1 MHSCRLF
8 VYTSLMALLFN
19 SCGEKSG
26 VPAPAKDALFTELSS
41 RVTGIEFLN
50 QLQHTEEF
58 NAYTYR
64 NFYNGAGV
72 GIGDLNNDGLPD
84 IYFCGNQADNKL
96 YLNKGNFLF
105 EDITEK
111 AGVACKG
118 VWSSGVSFADVN
130 GDGLLDIY
138 VCKSG
143 APIGENRHNELFIN
157 NGDLTF
163 TEASKTWGIADVG
176 LSSHAAFFDYDK
188 DGDLDMYLLNNSLR
202 PVGGYDLI
210 KDQRLKRD
218 PSGGNKLYRNDGESF
233 SDVSE
238 QAGIYGSAI
247 GFGLGVTIGDVNRD
261 GWSDIYVSNDFFER
275 DYLYF
280 NNQDGTFTEALESH
294 LREISMG
301 SMGADMADLNN
312 DGYPE
317 IFVTE
322 MLPEDDARMKTKTVF
337 ENWDKYQINIQNGY
351 YQQFARNVLQLNRGN
366 GQFSEISRM
375 AGVHAT
381 DWSWGALIADFDNDG
396 YKDIFVANGIFKDLT
411 DQDYINF
418 YSDPNTIRNILR
430 RDNAVIKQMIDTI
443 PSQPLANYLF
453 VNKGAIAGDPTATGL
468 AFENKAAAWGLG
480 TPGFSNGSAYADL
493 DNDGDLDLVVNNVN
507 MPPFVY
513 RNETKQKKPV
523 QHFLN
528 IKLDGEGKNRF
539 ALGAQVSVYAGGQNH
554 YQEIAPMRG
563 FQSCV
568 DYRLHFGMGAATKA
582 DSLVVLWPDGRMT
595 QLSNVPADQFLTIKQ
610 AEAKAAVLTKSKSTK
625 PVFLEVG
632 VSFGIGWQ
640 HQENS
645 FVDFDRDRLIFHMVS
660 SEGPKI
666 CVGDVNGD
674 KREDY
679 FISGAKDQAG
689 ALFVQLP
696 NGRFRQTNQA
706 MFEADKI
713 SEDTDCLFF
722 DVDGDGDLDLYVASG
737 GNEFPSSSDALL
749 DRLYL
754 NDGRGN
760 FKRLTPAPGISRF
773 ESTSCVKAADFDG
786 DGDLDLFVGTRLK
799 PFLYGVPV
807 SGCLLQNDGKG
818 NFTDRTKQLAPGL
831 LQCGMIT
838 DAAWSDIDGDG
849 DPDLTV
855 VGEWMP
861 VKMFRNDLKQ
871 GGGFPEVSESAGLA
885 GSNGFWHCVES
896 VDLDGDGDMD
906 FLLGNHGLN
915 SRIKASATRPATLYV
930 NDFDENGT
938 AEQILCTYN
947 GERSYPLVLR
957 QDLVAQLPSLKKK
970 YLKHAAYKEQTIED
984 IFTPQ
989 QLERAIRLSAYRLES
1004 GCLINDGKGRF
1015 EWRALPLQAQ
1025 IAPVYAI
1032 SVQDFDGDNKPD
1044 LLLGGNFCRSK
1055 PEVGIYDSSYG
1066 LALRGN
1072 GNGVFLPMRPED
1084 SGFFVKGEIRDIQN
1098 IRIGKR
1104 HVVLVAKNNDKMT
1117 AFERN

>member
-1 MHSCRLF
+1 MLLSAISCERKAE
-8 VYTSLMALLFN
+8 TQPA
-19 SCGEKSG
+19 
-26 VPAPAKDALFTELSS
+26 VPKDALFTSLSAKE
-41 RVTGIEFLN
+41 TGIEFLN

-72 GIGDLNNDGLPD
+72 GIGDINQDGLPD

-96 YLNKGNFLF
+96 YLNKGNFQF

-118 VWSSGVSFADVN
+118 VWSSGVSMADVN

-143 APIGENRHNELFIN
+143 APIGENRHNELFLN

-163 TEASKTWGIADVG
+163 TEASKAWGIADVG

-218 PSGGNKLYRNDGESF
+218 PSGGNKLYRNDGERF

-238 QAGIYGSAI
+238 AAGIYGSAI

-261 GWSDIYVSNDFFER
+261 GWQDIYVSNDFFER
-275 DYLYF
+275 DYLYL
-280 NNQDGTFTEALESH
+280 NNQNGTFTEALEQH
-294 LREISMG
+294 VREISLG

-312 DGYPE
+312 DGFPE

-322 MLPEDDARMKTKTVF
+322 MLPEDDARMKTKTQF
-337 ENWDKYQINIQNGY
+337 ENWDKYQMNLQQGY
-351 YQQFARNVLQLNRGN
+351 YHQFPRNVLQLNLGN
-366 GQFSEISRM
+366 SQFSEVGRL

-396 YKDIFVANGIFKDLT
+396 FKDIFVANGIYKDLI
-411 DQDYINF
+411 DQDYVNF

-443 PSQPLANYLF
+443 PSQAIPNYMF
-453 VNKGAIAGDPTATGL
+453 VNKGESQGL
-468 AFENKAAAWGLG
+468 AFENKAQAWGLA

-493 DNDGDLDLVVNNVN
+493 DNDGDLDLVINNVN

-513 RNETKQKKPV
+513 RNETKQKTPN

-528 IKLDGEGKNRF
+528 ITLAGEGRNRF
-539 ALGAQVSVYAGGQNH
+539 GIGAQVTMRAGGQTY

-568 DYRLHFGMGAATKA
+568 DYRLHFGLGAAA
-582 DSLVVLWPDGRMT
+582 QVDSLTVLWPDGRLTQMT
-595 QLSNVPADQFLTIKQ
+595 NVPADHFLTLKQ
-610 AEAKAAVLTKSKSTK
+610 ADASNIPLSPLAKTK
-625 PVFLEVG
+625 PVFAEATTAL
-632 VSFGIGWQ
+632 GIDWR
-640 HQENS
+640 HVENA
-645 FVDFDRDRLIFHMVS
+645 FVDFDRDRLIFHMLS
-660 SEGPKI
+660 SEGPKMAI
-666 CVGDVNGD
+666 GDVNGD
-674 KREDY
+674 RREDY
-679 FISGAKDQAG
+679 FICGAKDAAG
-689 ALFVQLP
+689 ALFLQLP
-696 NGRFRQTNQA
+696 NGKFRQSASTA
-706 MFEADKI
+706 FEADKL

-722 DVDGDGDLDLYVASG
+722 DADGDGDLDLYVASG
-737 GNEFPSSSDALL
+737 GNEFPSSASALM
-749 DRLYL
+749 DRLYV

-760 FKRLTPAPGISRF
+760 FKRQAAPAIERL

-786 DGDLDLFVGTRLK
+786 DGDLDLFVGTRLR

-807 SGCLLQNDGKG
+807 NGYLLQNDGKG
-818 NFTDRTKQLAPGL
+818 NFTDVTKKLAPTL
-831 LQCGMIT
+831 SQCGMIT
-838 DAAWSDIDGDG
+838 DAVWADVDGDG
-849 DPDLTV
+849 LPDLTI

-861 VKMFRNDLKQ
+861 VRVFKNELKNS
-871 GGGFPEVSESAGLA
+871 GAFKEISEAAGLA
-885 GSNGFWHCVES
+885 GSNGFWHCIEAA
-896 VDLDGDGDMD
+896 DIDGDGDLD

-915 SRIKASATRPATLYV
+915 SRIKASPERPATMYI
-930 NDFDENGT
+930 NDFDGNGS

-947 GERSYPLVLR
+947 GDRSYPLVLR
-957 QDLVAQLPSLKKK
+957 QDLVMQLPMLKKK
-970 YLKHAAYKEQTIED
+970 YLKFAAYKGQTMED
-984 IFTPQ
+984 IFTPE
-989 QLERAIRLSAYRLES
+989 QLERAVRLSAYRLES
-1004 GCLINDGKGRF
+1004 GYLLNDGKGKF
-1015 EWRALPLQAQ
+1015 EWRVLPMQAQ
-1025 IAPVYAI
+1025 LAPVYAMHAI
-1032 SVQDFDGDNKPD
+1032 DFDGDGKLD

-1055 PEVGIYDSSYG
+1055 PEVGNYDSSYG
-1066 LALRGN
+1066 LALRGD
-1072 GNGVFLPMRPED
+1072 GKGSFQSMLPGD
-1084 SGFFVKGEIRDIQN
+1084 SGFFIKGEIRDIQS
-1098 IRIGKR
+1098 IRIGKQNML
-1104 HVVLVAKNNDKMT
+1104 LVARNNDSLM
-1117 AFERN
+1117 AFKKLENQLQHQ